1 MSEAIGLRER
11 IKAAKTDAE
20 VKTLLNEGSTY
31 KTASDKTK
39 RRWNDAFRN
48 WTAPKTKAPSY
59 TSADIAAE
67 VSIPVAAKR
76 ATKTVKANK

>member
-48 WTAPKTKAPSY
+48 WTAPKVKVAPVMKL
-59 TSADIAAE
+59 AEVAAE
-67 VSIPVAAKR
+67 VAKTAKAAP
-76 ATKTVKANK
+76 KAKAKK